1 MAIVKDKRTGRREI
15 ETRFMGE
22 SLSDKDL
29 MESTEG
35 EVIRILPDVNVVKI
49 GGQSILDRG
58 RPAVYPI
65 LDEIV
70 KNKKKHK
77 LLLCVGGGTRARHAY
92 EIALDLE
99 LPTGVIAAVGEATPR
114 QNARMLQMLLAKH
127 GGIYLLPDDFE
138 KLPLYFALDCL
149 PIMSGMAPY
158 DYWEKPSETGRIPA
172 NRTDS
177 GTYLSAEFL
186 GARSLIYIKDED
198 GLYTDDPKKNPRA
211 KLIPK
216 ISVQE
221 LLERDLPDLIVE
233 RVVLQNMLHAR
244 HIRQIQIINGLK
256 KGNLTKALDGKH
268 VGTII
273 YVADNGKVR

>member
-1 MAIVKDKRTGRREI
+1 MAIVKDKKTGRKEI
-15 ETRFMGE
+15 ETEFMGE
-22 SLSDKDL
+22 SMSSKTLIA
-29 MESTEG
+29 STEG
-35 EVIRILPDVNVVKI
+35 DVIRILPDVNVVKI

-65 LDEIV
+65 LDELV

-77 LLLCVGGGTRARHAY
+77 LLICVGGGTRARHAY

-114 QNARMLQMLLAKH
+114 QNARMVQMLLAKH
-127 GGIYLLPDDFE
+127 GGVYILPDDFE
-138 KLPLYFALDCL
+138 KLPLYFGLGCI

-177 GTYLSAEFL
+177 GTFLSAEYL

-198 GLYTDDPKKNPRA
+198 GLFTDDPKKNSKA
-211 KLIPK
+211 KLIKK
-216 ISVQE
+216 ISAQE
-221 LLERDLPDLIVE
+221 LLENELPDMVVE
-233 RVVLQNMLHAR
+233 RVVLENMINAR
-244 HIRQIQIINGLK
+244 HMKKIQIINGLK
-256 KGNLTKALDGKH
+256 KGNITKALAGEH

-273 YVADNGKVR
+273 YAA

>member
-1 MAIVKDKRTGRREI
+1 MAIVKDKKTGRKEI
-15 ETRFMGE
+15 ETQFMGE
-22 SLSDKDL
+22 SMSSKTL
-29 MESTEG
+29 MASTEG
-35 EVIRILPDVNVVKI
+35 DSIKVLPQVNVMKI

-65 LDEIV
+65 LEEIV

-77 LLLCVGGGTRARHAY
+77 MLLCVGGGTRARHAY

-114 QNARMLQMLLAKH
+114 QNARMVQMLLAKH
-127 GGIYLLPDDFE
+127 GGIYFLPDEFE
-138 KLPLYFALDCL
+138 KLPLYFGMGCI

-158 DYWEKPSETGRIPA
+158 DYWEKPSATGRIPA

-177 GTYLSAEFL
+177 GTFLSAEFL

-198 GLYTDDPKKNPRA
+198 GLYTDDPKKNPKA
-211 KLIPK
+211 KLIKK
-216 ISVQE
+216 ISAQE
-221 LLERDLPDLIVE
+221 LLERDLPDMIVE
-233 RVVLQNMLHAR
+233 RVVLENMVNAR
-244 HIRQIQIINGLK
+244 NMRKLQIINGLK
-256 KGNLTKALDGKH
+256 KGNITKALNGEH

-273 YVADNGKVR
+273 YSA

>member
-1 MAIVKDKRTGRREI
+1 MAIVKDKKTGRKEI
-15 ETRFMGE
+15 ETEFMGE
-22 SLSDKDL
+22 SMSSKTLIA
-29 MESTEG
+29 STEG
-35 EVIRILPDVNVVKI
+35 DVIRILPDVNVVKI

-65 LDEIV
+65 LDELV

-77 LLLCVGGGTRARHAY
+77 LLICVGGGTRARHAY

-114 QNARMLQMLLAKH
+114 QNARMVQMLLAKH
-127 GGIYLLPDDFE
+127 GGVYILPDDFE
-138 KLPLYFALDCL
+138 KLPLYFGLGCI

-177 GTYLSAEFL
+177 GTFLSAEYL

-198 GLYTDDPKKNPRA
+198 GLFTDDPKKNPKA
-211 KLIPK
+211 KLIRK
-216 ISVQE
+216 ISAQE
-221 LLERDLPDLIVE
+221 LLKNELPDMVVE
-233 RVVLQNMLHAR
+233 RVVLENMVNAR
-244 HIRQIQIINGLK
+244 HMKKIQIINGLK
-256 KGNLTKALDGKH
+256 KGNITKALAGEH

-273 YVADNGKVR
+273 YAA

>member
-1 MAIVKDKRTGRREI
+1 MAIVKDRKTGRKEI
-15 ETRFMGE
+15 ETQFMGE
-22 SLSDKDL
+22 SMSDKEL
-29 MESTEG
+29 LASTEG
-35 EVIRILPDVNVVKI
+35 DVIRILPDVNVVKI

-65 LDEIV
+65 LDELV
-70 KNKKKHK
+70 KNIKKHK
-77 LLLCVGGGTRARHAY
+77 ILICVGGGTRARHAY

-114 QNARMLQMLLAKH
+114 QNARMVQMLLAKH
-127 GGIYLLPDDFE
+127 GGVYILPDDFE
-138 KLPLYFALDCL
+138 KLPLYFALGCI

-177 GTYLSAEFL
+177 GTYLSAEYL

-198 GLYTDDPKKNPRA
+198 GLYTDDPKKNPKA
-211 KLIPK
+211 KLIRK
-216 ISVQE
+216 ISAQE
-221 LLERDLPDLIVE
+221 LLKNELPDMIVE
-233 RVVLQNMLHAR
+233 RVVLQNMIHAR
-244 HIRQIQIINGLK
+244 HMRKIQIINGLK
-256 KGNLTKALDGKH
+256 KGNITKALNGEH

-273 YVADNGKVR
+273 YAA

>member
-1 MAIVKDKRTGRREI
+1 MAIVKDKKTGRKEI
-15 ETRFMGE
+15 ETEFMGE
-22 SLSDKDL
+22 SMSSKTLIA
-29 MESTEG
+29 STEG
-35 EVIRILPDVNVVKI
+35 DVIRILPNVNVVKI
-49 GGQSILDRG
+49 GGQSVLDRG

-65 LDEIV
+65 LDELV

-77 LLLCVGGGTRARHAY
+77 LLICVGGGTRARHAY

-114 QNARMLQMLLAKH
+114 QNARMVQMLLAKH
-127 GGIYLLPDDFE
+127 GGVYILPDDFE
-138 KLPLYFALDCL
+138 KLPLYFGLGCI

-177 GTYLSAEFL
+177 GTFLSAEYL

-198 GLYTDDPKKNPRA
+198 GLYTDDPKKNPKA
-211 KLIPK
+211 KLIRK
-216 ISVQE
+216 ISAQE
-221 LLERDLPDLIVE
+221 LLENELPDMIIE
-233 RVVLQNMLHAR
+233 RVVLQNMVNAR
-244 HIRQIQIINGLK
+244 HMRKIQIINGLK
-256 KGNLTKALDGKH
+256 KGNITKALNGEH

-273 YVADNGKVR
+273 YAA

>member
-1 MAIVKDKRTGRREI
+1 MAIVKDKKTGRREI
-15 ETRFMGE
+15 ETQFMGE
-22 SLSDKDL
+22 SLSDKGL
-29 MESTEG
+29 LAATEG

-65 LDEIV
+65 LDELA

-77 LLLCVGGGTRARHAY
+77 LLICVGGGTRARHAY
-92 EIALDLE
+92 EIALYLV

-114 QNARMLQMLLAKH
+114 QNARMVQMLLAKH
-127 GGIYLLPDDFE
+127 GGVYVLPDDFE
-138 KLPLYFALDCL
+138 KLPLYFALGCI

-177 GTYLSAEFL
+177 GTYLSAEYL

-198 GLYTDDPKKNPRA
+198 GLYTDDPKKNPKA
-211 KLIPK
+211 KLIRK
-216 ISVQE
+216 ISAQE
-221 LLERDLPDLIVE
+221 LLETELPDMVIE
-233 RVVLQNMLHAR
+233 RVVLQNMINAR
-244 HIRQIQIINGLK
+244 HMRKIQIINGLK
-256 KGNLTKALDGKH
+256 KGNITRALAGEH

-273 YVADNGKVR
+273 YAA

>member
-1 MAIVKDKRTGRREI
+1 MAIVKDKKTGRKEI
-15 ETRFMGE
+15 ETEFMGE
-22 SLSDKDL
+22 SMSSKTLIA
-29 MESTEG
+29 STEG
-35 EVIRILPDVNVVKI
+35 DVIRILPDVNVVKI

-65 LDEIV
+65 LEELV

-77 LLLCVGGGTRARHAY
+77 LLICVGGGTRARHAY

-114 QNARMLQMLLAKH
+114 QNARMVQMLLAKH
-127 GGIYLLPDDFE
+127 GGVYILPDDFE
-138 KLPLYFALDCL
+138 KLPLYFGLGCI

-158 DYWEKPSETGRIPA
+158 DYWEKPTGTGRIPA

-177 GTYLSAEFL
+177 GTFLSAEYL

-198 GLYTDDPKKNPRA
+198 GLYTDDPKKNPKA
-211 KLIPK
+211 KLIRK
-216 ISVQE
+216 ISAQE
-221 LLERDLPDLIVE
+221 LLKNELPDMIIE
-233 RVVLQNMLHAR
+233 HVVLENMINAR
-244 HIRQIQIINGLK
+244 HLRKIQIINGLK
-256 KGNLTKALDGKH
+256 KGTITKALNGEH

-273 YVADNGKVR
+273 YAA